1 MSASSAMST
10 RWPNVPPARSCSV
23 WLEDLVDHLHEPRV
37 EGVVL
42 PGRAGDVPAMD
53 EGIERAVAGEHRAGH
68 ITVGEVAQSLQR
80 TWLGERCAAAN
91 PAS

>member
-1 MSASSAMST
+1 
-10 RWPNVPPARSCSV
+10 V